1 MILKTSIRGRVYK
14 FKDVKEVLAKANDE
28 RSGDILAGVAAE
40 SDEERVAAKQVLANM
55 CLEDLKQSSG
65 SL

>member
-28 RSGDILAGVAAE
+28 RSGDILAGVAAL
-40 SDEERVAAKQVLANM
+40 SPFK
-55 CLEDLKQSSG
+55 
-65 SL
+65 